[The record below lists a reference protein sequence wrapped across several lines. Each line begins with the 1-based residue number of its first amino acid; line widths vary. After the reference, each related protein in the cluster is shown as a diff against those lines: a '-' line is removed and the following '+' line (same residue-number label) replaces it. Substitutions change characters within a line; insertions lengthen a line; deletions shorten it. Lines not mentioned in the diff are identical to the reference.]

1 MTSHYQQPTV
11 PKPPDVTVCIGVD
24 IGQRVDPTAIVVAE
38 QQRREDGATHFLI
51 RHLERLPLGT
61 GYPLVAARVVEVVTN
76 AVRHLRTARYSDGS
90 DGLPAGFILSNGWEF
105 QIDVFLTIDST
116 GVGRPVCELVI
127 DALDA
132 ADLRALKAS
141 LSTELATFTYGER
154 ITSNGEELRV
164 GKAFLVSRLQAQLHT
179 NRIHLP
185 MTSEAYALANEL
197 MHYEIKVDPD
207 GDAKFGAFKTGTHDD
222 MVTALGL
229 ATLLERRR
237 AVSGRICRNGHWWC
251 TRSPGDCDRL
261 AAEHRSAN
269 VRW

>member
-1 MTSHYQQPTV
+1 MSYYVNPQA
-11 PKPPDVTVCIGVD
+11 PKPPDVTLCIGVD
-24 IGQRVDPTAIVVAE
+24 IGQRVDPTAIVVAD
-38 QQRREDGATHFLI
+38 QQRRDGATHFLI

-76 AVRHLRTARYSDGS
+76 AVRHLRTARYADGS
-90 DGLPAGFILSNGWEF
+90 GDLPAGFILSNGWDF
-105 QIDVFLTIDST
+105 RIDVFLTLDST

-127 DALDA
+127 AALEA

-141 LSTELATFTYGER
+141 LSTELAVFTYGER
-154 ITSNGEELRV
+154 MTSNGEELRV

-222 MVTALGL
+222 LTTALGL
-229 ATLLERRR
+229 ATLLDRRR
-237 AVSGRICRNGHWWC
+237 AVSGRICRNGHWFC

-261 AAEHRSAN
+261 AADERLAGK
-269 VRW
+269 R